1 MSTFFRRLFPKS
13 SSVTVSST
21 DSRYPRAIS
30 ETASMVHSASARS
43 LAKKHGLEILDL
55 TWEDTGRYKGSCVGP
70 NISDMTIQVQHQG
83 KVTCMPVIRHPNFSD
98 KTADVSLDD
107 VFMRVGNE
115 SGGPMAR
122 VSLRYYLRELRKFL
136 TKPSSWA
143 GSETSLL
150 APREKDVLVSAQAAF
165 LPVPAKGEAT
175 FNPVLFNYQSY
186 KGAPAVLAIVV
197 TREGTSATI
206 IDNQR
211 DAFGAGAAWGQRLF
225 FNQNGERA
233 SFTGTRLA
241 EFAAAGGDATDK
253 VDSVDAAR
261 AAGLS
266 CVMLI
271 QVPLVQ
277 PQLARRSA
285 PMMCAGMA
293 PSAPSAAKSCAEDSA
308 GLDDAV
314 IGHGEI
320 EGPFTEIDG
329 LAIKRDARF
338 PIRVTIQ
345 FYKATDTGTVSSAEM
360 KELADQIA
368 SVYKDAKAIGSLVC
382 DPDTGR
388 STEWDDGGAGKI
400 EPADW
405 WQRFW
410 ETQEAATGK
419 TREQLM
425 RDLETVL
432 GRRPYE
438 SEIEDAI
445 RRVFGKK

>member
-1 MSTFFRRLFPKS
+1 MPTFFQRLFPKS
-13 SSVTVSST
+13 TSVTVSAT
-21 DSRYPRAIS
+21 DPRYTRAIS
-30 ETASMVHSASARS
+30 ETASMVHNGAARS
-43 LAKKHGLEILDL
+43 LAKKHGLDIVDL

-70 NISDMTIQVQHQG
+70 NISDMTIQVQDAG

-98 KTADVSLDD
+98 KTADVSIDD
-107 VFMRVGNE
+107 VFIRVGNE
-115 SGGPMAR
+115 SGGPMSR

-136 TKPSSWA
+136 TKPSSWG

-150 APREKDVLVSAQAAF
+150 APREQEVLVSAQACF
-165 LPVPAKGEAT
+165 LPVPASGQAT

-225 FNQNGERA
+225 FNHNGERA
-233 SFTGTRLA
+233 SFTGTRLT

-253 VDSVDAAR
+253 VTSVDAAK

-293 PSAPSAAKSCAEDSA
+293 PPAPAAKARAQEAA

-388 STEWDDGGAGKI
+388 STEWDDGGAGKT

-405 WQRFW
+405 WANFW
-410 ETQEAATGK
+410 ATQEAATGK

-425 RDLETVL
+425 HDLERVL

-438 SEIEDAI
+438 AELEEAI
-445 RRVFGKK
+445 RRVFGKKG